1 MARCITHVLAK
12 GTAFPGNVDSQVVN
26 VLPQMAQLKRMALDL
41 LFPSHCINCGR
52 EGEFICEH
60 CRPLLTFISTPVC
73 TKCGRP
79 ILTGQA
85 CSRCVEEWNDI
96 DGVRAPFSFEGLV
109 RKSIHELK
117 YRNIRAL
124 AATLA
129 LFMYECLQN
138 NNLAADV
145 IIPVPLH
152 PKRLRERGYNQ
163 SSLLAR
169 ELGKLCGIPVV
180 ENLLIKC
187 LHTRPQAQS
196 LGVDERRQNIKN
208 AYKCVDKRYEGNSI
222 LLVDDVTT
230 SGSTLNACASE
241 LKSTG
246 VVSVWGLVTAIEL

>member
-1 MARCITHVLAK
+1 
-12 GTAFPGNVDSQVVN
+12 
-26 VLPQMAQLKRMALDL
+26 MAQLKRIALDL
-41 LFPSHCINCGR
+41 LFPGHCVNCGR
-52 EGEFICEH
+52 EGEFICER
-60 CRPLLTFISTPVC
+60 CRPLLTFIATPVC

-79 ILTGQA
+79 VQAGQK
-85 CSRCVEEWNDI
+85 CNRCIEEQDDI

-129 LFMYECLQN
+129 VFMYECLQTN
-138 NNLAADV
+138 HLSADV
-145 IIPVPLH
+145 LVPVPLH
-152 PKRLRERGYNQ
+152 PRRLRERGYNQ

-169 ELGKLCGIPVV
+169 ELGKFSGMPVL
-180 ENLLIKC
+180 EDLLVKC

-196 LGVDERRQNIKN
+196 LDVDERRHNIKN
-208 AYKCVDKRYEGNSI
+208 AFKCTDNRLNGKKAI
-222 LLVDDVTT
+222 LIDDVTT